1 MGLSL
6 SLSLN
11 ICWEIELFDL
21 KTLKLTVISLGS
33 YGMRVEYDWVLRCG
47 SGKQSELFAIWCCEM
62 VFFRLFLFL
71 DVGIWAWKTCNHRA
85 FPTSPEIWDPPTWKV
100 SAGWASASGSRLT
113 KRLTLRLEDWN
124 HVWWYSMISN
134 DIWWYSMVSNDT
146 DDIWLFDLKILQ
158 DWYVQQNCQVAQ
170 LWCCYLSLNNP
181 KLDYLHIGKHGF
193 RATSQSWEQH
203 KYK

>member
-1 MGLSL
+1 MAMSFKNPNSTSKGLVESHGPL

-71 DVGIWAWKTCNHRA
+71 DVGI
-85 FPTSPEIWDPPTWKV
+85 
-100 SAGWASASGSRLT
+100 
-113 KRLTLRLEDWN
+113 
-124 HVWWYSMISN
+124 
-134 DIWWYSMVSNDT
+134 
-146 DDIWLFDLKILQ
+146 
-158 DWYVQQNCQVAQ
+158 
-170 LWCCYLSLNNP
+170 
-181 KLDYLHIGKHGF
+181 
-193 RATSQSWEQH
+193 
-203 KYK
+203 